1 MSLLATVSTWVIL
14 KKMDKNSK
22 MAKMGQNGQ
31 NVKNDEKTRF
41 LTNLTPFLTKITK
54 MTKNVKF
61 EHLPIIY
68 RPRIMT
74 YDGHEKH
81 ENGGSKSGNH
91 GFFHVL
97 KNGHSGS
104 D

>member
-1 MSLLATVSTWVIL
+1 MTLLATVYTWVIL

-61 EHLPIIY
+61 ERLPIIY
-68 RPRIMT
+68 RPRI
-74 YDGHEKH
+74 DQ
-81 ENGGSKSGNH
+81 NH
-91 GFFHVL
+91 VFCKNVKIGKKLQNHVSSQPL
-97 KNGHSGS
+97 DQLILS
-104 D
+104 